1 MPREWTVKE
10 ICDLVTAKL
19 SKCPCWLQIKIALAL
34 HAKKDVVAVAATGA
48 GKTLSFWIVLL
59 MALEQGEDKMI
70 FVVTPLNL
78 LGKQNVEA
86 LDKAGLSAIA
96 VSSENANPAR
106 SVGLSAYRI
115 SKQGNI
121 MLS

>member
-19 SKCPCWLQIKIALAL
+19 SKCPCWLQIKIMLAL

-48 GKTLSFWIVLL
+48 AAGKTLSCWIALL
-59 MALEQGEDKMI
+59 MALEEGEDKMI

-78 LGKQNVEA
+78 LGKQNVKA
-86 LDKAGLSAIA
+86 LDKARLSAIA
-96 VSSENANPAR
+96 VSSENANTATFKVR
-106 SVGLSAYRI
+106 
-115 SKQGNI
+115 
-121 MLS
+121 